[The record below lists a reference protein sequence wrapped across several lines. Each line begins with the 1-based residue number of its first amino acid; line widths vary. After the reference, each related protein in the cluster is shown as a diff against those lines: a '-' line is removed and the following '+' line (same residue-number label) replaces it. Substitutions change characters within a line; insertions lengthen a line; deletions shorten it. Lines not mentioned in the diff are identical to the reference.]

1 MRGDQKWP
9 PQSVKEAV
17 AAENEAR
24 RQLAKGPACRPR
36 KVRHLVL
43 PRYFCTNDIRLSGL
57 QHLSAVA
64 DPGFLGDLTRLPRY
78 KGRRHIDY
86 FGVLSPFLS
95 PFGSASAHPNIKLLF
110 RSLPMNIKITT
121 L

>member
-36 KVRHLVL
+36 KVSFIFI
-43 PRYFCTNDIRLSGL
+43 YFSFKFCFF
-57 QHLSAVA
+57 
-64 DPGFLGDLTRLPRY
+64 FLKHEREKQEIAP
-78 KGRRHIDY
+78 
-86 FGVLSPFLS
+86 
-95 PFGSASAHPNIKLLF
+95 
-110 RSLPMNIKITT
+110 
-121 L
+121 

>member
-24 RQLAKGPACRPR
+24 MMLAKGPACRPR
-36 KVRHLVL
+36 KVHRLYLTDNSYKHPLHSLLCTL
-43 PRYFCTNDIRLSGL
+43 PDHTYHYSTYRFKVTSFLPAETQFKSMSG
-57 QHLSAVA
+57 
-64 DPGFLGDLTRLPRY
+64 
-78 KGRRHIDY
+78 K
-86 FGVLSPFLS
+86 
-95 PFGSASAHPNIKLLF
+95 
-110 RSLPMNIKITT
+110 SLPLSIQNISYN

>member
-36 KVRHLVL
+36 KV
-43 PRYFCTNDIRLSGL
+43 PAANTN
-57 QHLSAVA
+57 V
-64 DPGFLGDLTRLPRY
+64 PLTH
-78 KGRRHIDY
+78 K
-86 FGVLSPFLS
+86 
-95 PFGSASAHPNIKLLF
+95 
-110 RSLPMNIKITT
+110 
-121 L
+121 

>member
-36 KVRHLVL
+36 KVRRDYINTHCLIHTLVRKL
-43 PRYFCTNDIRLSGL
+43 PYLNYVFKFSHCINYANRYLI
-57 QHLSAVA
+57 
-64 DPGFLGDLTRLPRY
+64 
-78 KGRRHIDY
+78 
-86 FGVLSPFLS
+86 
-95 PFGSASAHPNIKLLF
+95 
-110 RSLPMNIKITT
+110 
-121 L
+121 